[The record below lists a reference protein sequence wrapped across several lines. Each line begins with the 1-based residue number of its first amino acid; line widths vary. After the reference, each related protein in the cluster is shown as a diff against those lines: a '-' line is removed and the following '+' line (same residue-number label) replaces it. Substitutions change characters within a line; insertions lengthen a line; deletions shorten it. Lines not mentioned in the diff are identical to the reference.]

1 MAEESKIYIDPGH
14 GGTDP
19 GGVGNG
25 LKEKDLVLTMA
36 KAAKAYL
43 EKNYEG
49 HTVRLS
55 RTGDTFPSLSDRT
68 KDANKWGADCFV
80 SLHTN
85 AGGGKGYE
93 TFVYTSASANSK
105 KLSDALHKEILAVMR
120 KYDKNI
126 ADRGQKKANYAVI
139 RESDMPAALTET
151 GFIDSSVDAK
161 LLKNPKFLKEAGE
174 AHAIAIA
181 NYLKLKKKVVA
192 EAAAKAPVKKV
203 TKPAETKKP
212 AVKKPVYRLV
222 VDGEQLGAYS
232 DVQNISE
239 KLVETVNMYIGD
251 KEEKSTKAKKLYIE
265 IEKV

>member
-1 MAEESKIYIDPGH
+1 MAEESKIYMDPGH
-14 GGTDP
+14 GGSDP

-36 KAAKAYL
+36 KAAKTYL

-49 HTVRLS
+49 HTVKLS
-55 RTGDTFPSLSDRT
+55 RTGDIFPSLSDRT

-93 TFVYTSASANSK
+93 TFVYTSASANSS
-105 KLSDALHKEILAVMR
+105 KLSDALHKEILSVMR

-139 RESDMPAALTET
+139 RESNMPAALTET

-181 NYLKLKKKVVA
+181 NYLKLKKKVVK
-192 EAAAKAPVKKV
+192 EPVKKETV
-203 TKPAETKKP
+203 KVKPVETKKQVSTKEVFRVF
-212 AVKKPVYRLV
+212 ADDKQV
-222 VDGEQLGAYS
+222 GAYS
-232 DVQNISE
+232 GGQNILDAVADSLE
-239 KLVETVNMYIGD
+239 KG
-251 KEEKSTKAKKLYIE
+251 KKKIH

>member
-14 GGTDP
+14 GGSDP

-25 LKEKDLVLTMA
+25 LKEKELVLTMA

-49 HTVRLS
+49 HQVKLS

-93 TFVYTSASANSK
+93 TFVYTAASANST
-105 KLSDALHKEILAVMR
+105 KLSNSLHKEILAVMR

-139 RESDMPAALTET
+139 RESNMPAALTET
-151 GFIDSSVDAK
+151 GFIDSSVDSK

-181 NYLKLKKKVVA
+181 NYLKLKKK
-192 EAAAKAPVKKV
+192 AAKAESKVDKPVKKPESKPV
-203 TKPAETKKP
+203 AKPAESKK
-212 AVKKPVYRLV
+212 AVYRV
-222 VDGEQLGAYS
+222 TADGNQIGAYS
-232 DVQNISE
+232 DIQNIAEAVIESLGKE
-239 KLVETVNMYIGD
+239 K
-251 KEEKSTKAKKLYIE
+251 KKIHIE
-265 IEKV
+265 QV